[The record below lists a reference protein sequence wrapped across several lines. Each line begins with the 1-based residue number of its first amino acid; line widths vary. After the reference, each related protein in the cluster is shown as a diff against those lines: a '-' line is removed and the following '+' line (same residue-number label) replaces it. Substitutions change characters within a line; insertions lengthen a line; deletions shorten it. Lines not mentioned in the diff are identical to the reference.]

1 MISKELLSSL
11 EDLEEELVA
20 RAATG
25 EFAAFEEL
33 INLYTQPLWKY
44 VYRALGNYE
53 DANDTVQQILM
64 QVYCGLPNLED
75 YSKFRAWLFMIAR
88 NKVIDQQRRKSNI
101 PFADFGFGKQ
111 APAGEEEGE
120 EFSPLQLFPD
130 PAPLP
135 QEVIERRETQQLL
148 RQAIDALPE
157 RSRQVVLMRYTT
169 DLSFAE
175 IGAALGMNGNTAKTL
190 FLRAKNQLRFY
201 LKQRL

>member
-1 MISKELLSSL
+1 MISKELLIS
-11 EDLEEELVA
+11 LEEELVA

-25 EFAAFEEL
+25 EFLAFEEL

-44 VYRALGNYE
+44 VFRALGNYE

-64 QVYCGLPNLED
+64 QVYCSLPNLED
-75 YSKFRAWLFMIAR
+75 FTKFRSWLFMIAR
-88 NKVIDQQRRKSNI
+88 NKVIDHQRRKPHI
-101 PFADFGFGKQ
+101 PFADFGKE
-111 APAGEEEGE
+111 APTGEDENE

-135 QEVIERRETQQLL
+135 QELIERRETQQLL

-175 IGAALGMNGNTAKTL
+175 IGEALDMNGNTAKTL
-190 FLRAKNQLRFY
+190 FLRAKNQLRYY